1 MESGVEG
8 SDVGPYGGW
17 RSCGE
22 NYENL
27 FYVVDP
33 IEEMGIRRGGIY
45 PNLFCAHPPFQ
56 IDGNLG
62 YSAAVAEILVQSQGE
77 ELVLL
82 PALPPSWRNGEAT
95 GSLHVET
102 SAWILNGRGKNV
114 TYTLTPAHDTT
125 LRLRVGKGDVRAIHC
140 VGAWHTKE
148 MGC

>member
-1 MESGVEG
+1 M
-8 SDVGPYGGW
+8 
-17 RSCGE
+17 
-22 NYENL
+22 
-27 FYVVDP
+27 
-33 IEEMGIRRGGIY
+33 EEMGIRRGGIY

-95 GSLHVET
+95 GFIARGNIRVDLKWE
-102 SAWILNGRGKNV
+102 GKNV

-125 LRLRVGKGDVRAIHC
+125 LRLRVGKGDVRRYSLRGGVAYE
-140 VGAWHTKE
+140 GNG
-148 MGC
+148 MLS